1 MASADAASN
10 RTVDTR
16 SHTSGSGAVPP
27 LRWLGLRPTLWTVV
41 VPAFVLFLTTAYFLI
56 ARDERQKAADLRFE
70 RRIAEIELA
79 ISARMDA
86 YIEVLRGGLGLLNA
100 TDSISRDE
108 WRAYVATLDIE
119 RVLPGIQGIGFT
131 EFVKPENKQ
140 AYEQRIRDE
149 WFPDFRIRPE
159 GERPIYSSITYLEPF
174 DERNRQAFGFDMY
187 QQETRRDAMNRARD
201 RGEVAISG
209 RVTLVQEITED
220 VQAGF
225 LMYLPYYGQRSVPE
239 SLDERQHR
247 IAGFVYSPFRMG
259 NLMNG
264 ILGVGLPDV
273 RIEVFDGRATLPE
286 ALMFDS
292 ATGDAKD
299 FEPNH
304 VATRVLNFGQRDW
317 TLRIC
322 SLLPF
327 EVQDSRQTEPLIL
340 ASGVLVSFLIFVIL
354 RAFATTRERA
364 QALADHMTARLQQNA
379 RELERSN
386 SELELFAYV
395 ASHDLK
401 APLRGIDHLANW
413 IETDL
418 GDGLQGEPKRNM
430 QLLRARIRRLDKLLD
445 DLLGYS
451 RAGRI
456 DAPIERVDTEQT
468 LKEWFE
474 AINAEE
480 RLVLHI
486 DISAPELL
494 VRRVALEQ
502 VLTNLYSNTM
512 KHHDRERGSIDVK
525 VSDSGRFYEILYQD
539 DGPGIPADQ
548 RERAFQ
554 MFQTLKPRD
563 SVEGSGMGMA
573 IIKKIVEREGG
584 SITCEDRPD
593 GSRGVFFRILWGKA
607 DT

>member
-1 MASADAASN
+1 VVSADAAPD
-10 RTVDTR
+10 RTVVVGNRDPAFDV
-16 SHTSGSGAVPP
+16 SSP
-27 LRWLGLRPTLWTVV
+27 RWFGLRPTLWAVV
-41 VPAFVLFLTTAYFLI
+41 VPAVIVILTMVYFFI
-56 ARDERQKAADLRFE
+56 ARDERRQAADLRFE
-70 RRIAEIELA
+70 QRIAEIELA
-79 ISARMDA
+79 ITARMDA
-86 YIEVLRGGLGLLNA
+86 YTEVLRGGLGLLNA
-100 TDSISRDE
+100 STSVDRDQ
-108 WRAYVATLDIE
+108 WRAYVETLAIE
-119 RVLPGIQGIGFT
+119 TVLPGIQGIGYS
-131 EFVKPENKQ
+131 EFVTPENKQ

-149 WFPDFRIRPE
+149 GFPDFRIRPE
-159 GERPIYSSITYLEPF
+159 GERSIYSSITFLEPF
-174 DERNRQAFGFDMY
+174 DQRNRQAFGFDMY
-187 QQETRRDAMNRARD
+187 QQATRNEAMNRARD
-201 RGEVAISG
+201 SGKVAISG
-209 RVTLVQEITED
+209 RVTLVQEITDD

-225 LMYLPYYGQRSVPE
+225 LMYLPYYGHPVVPE
-239 SLDERQHR
+239 ALDERQRR
-247 IAGFVYSPFRMG
+247 IVGFVYSPFRMG
-259 NLMNG
+259 NLMKG

-273 RIEVFDGRATLPE
+273 RLEVFDGRTTSPE
-286 ALMFDS
+286 ARMFDS
-292 ATGDAKD
+292 TGGSTKD
-299 FEPNH
+299 FVPNH
-304 VATRVLNFGQRDW
+304 VATRVLNVGQRDW

-322 SLLPF
+322 SLRPF
-327 EVQDSRQTEPLIL
+327 EVQDQRDTEPLIV
-340 ASGVLVSFLIFVIL
+340 ASGIIVSFLIFVIL

-364 QALADHMTARLQQNA
+364 QALADEMTVRLQQNA

-418 GDGLQGEPKRNM
+418 GDELQGEPKKNM
-430 QLLRARIRRLDKLLD
+430 QLLRGRIMRLNKLLD

-451 RAGRI
+451 GAGRI
-456 DAPIERVDTEQT
+456 DAPIERVYTEHT
-468 LKEWFE
+468 VKEWFD
-474 AINAEE
+474 ALNTEE
-480 RLVLHI
+480 RFSLQVK
-486 DISAPELL
+486 ISAAEMV

-502 VLTNLYSNTM
+502 VLTNLYANTM
-512 KHHDRERGSIDVK
+512 KHHDGDRGNIDVT
-525 VSDSGRFYEILYQD
+525 VSEARNFYEILYQD